1 MATSID
7 TLDKIEILKHCRKCL
22 TLQKS
27 FYFSVQIQ
35 KWKNYYENIP
45 FEDRPATA
53 NSALVVCNLQTF
65 PAIHKILPFLLL
77 PPWEVFLVNALSLLW
92 GHLAALAR
100 SHLIEDHPSGLT
112 KEQTTETM
120 DPSPKT
126 KALRPYPRQ

>member
-7 TLDKIEILKHCRKCL
+7 TRDKIEILKYCRKFL

-45 FEDRPATA
+45 FKERPATA
-53 NSALVVCNLQTF
+53 NSALVVCNPRTF

-77 PPWEVFLVNALSLLW
+77 PPWEMFRVNALSLL
-92 GHLAALAR
+92 
-100 SHLIEDHPSGLT
+100 
-112 KEQTTETM
+112 
-120 DPSPKT
+120 
-126 KALRPYPRQ
+126 